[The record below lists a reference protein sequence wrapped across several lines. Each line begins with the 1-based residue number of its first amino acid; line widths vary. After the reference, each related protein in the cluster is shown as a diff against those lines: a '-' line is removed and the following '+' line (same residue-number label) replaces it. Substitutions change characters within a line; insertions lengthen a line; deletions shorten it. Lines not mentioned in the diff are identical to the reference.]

1 MNVVTI
7 IGRLVKENDFKVTGN
22 GTQILKNTVAV
33 NRRFKKDEADFINIL
48 AFSKTSEL
56 INNHFEKGDEIALTG
71 RIQTGSYEKDGQK
84 RYTFEVVVDNIT
96 FTNGKKNKQQ
106 SDNPRYSADPG
117 DPFKGSD
124 PIDEND
130 MDSLPF

>member
-7 IGRLVKENDFKVTGN
+7 IGRLSQEGKYTVTDG
-22 GTQILKNTVAV
+22 GTQIYKNSVAV

-48 AFSKTSEL
+48 AFSKTGEL

-106 SDNPRYSADPG
+106 SDNQRYSADPG
-117 DPFKGSD
+117 DPFKGGEPAD
-124 PIDEND
+124 IDNE
-130 MDSLPF
+130 SLPF